1 MYKKTNLAA
10 GTLSA
15 QLLVGGS
22 SLVLQTDEGLKFPD
36 TGSGNTFVGVIWGAA
51 YLSPE
56 KDATTEFVTA
66 YRSSGDTFT
75 IVRAKEGTS
84 AKQWEVGDNFMLTA
98 SKAVFDEYETA
109 LGDKA
114 DKTNVLEL
122 DNTDAF
128 TPDAD
133 YEPATKKYVDD
144 NIPAIPV
151 KASAAE
157 INTGTDDAKFAT
169 AAAIAGSF
177 IGVKGGW
184 SPLGACTYEAADAP
198 TYTIS
203 FASDMTAILSPG
215 MRIKLTDSTVKYF
228 IITAVGAYSGGK
240 TIITVYGGTDYTL
253 SGGAISSPYYS
264 IQKAPFG
271 FPLNPGLWSVIATD
285 NQDRNQASPTQNTWY
300 NLNAAAQLTIPIGCW
315 EVSYMATI
323 QGSILSGTVITA
335 QSTLSTANNS
345 ESDADFS
352 AYAFNIA
359 GGNGANRIDVCTAV
373 SRFKTISLASK
384 TTYYL
389 NNRTAT
395 ASASAIGT
403 FGSLAKTII
412 RATCAYL

>member
-1 MYKKTNLAA
+1 MYKKANLAA

-75 IVRAKEGTS
+75 IVRAQEGTS
-84 AKQWEVGDNFMLTA
+84 AKQWEIGDNFMLTA
-98 SKAVFDEYETA
+98 SAAVFDEYETA

-128 TPDAD
+128 NPDAD

-144 NIPAIPV
+144 NIPDVPV

-157 INTGTDDAKFAT
+157 LNAGSDDAKFAT

-177 IGVKGGW
+177 IGVQGGW

-203 FASDMTAILSPG
+203 FASDMTAILGVG

-264 IQKAPFG
+264 IAKAPFG
-271 FPLNPGLWSVIATD
+271 FPLNPVKWTIEVTETTERS
-285 NQDRNQASPTQNTWY
+285 QASPTQDTWY
-300 NLNAAAQLTIPIGCW
+300 NLGSVQISIPIGAWLIDYQCSIY
-315 EVSYMATI
+315 VS
-323 QGSILSGTVITA
+323 GGTSPASLT
-335 QSTLSTANNS
+335 SLSTANNS
-345 ESDADFS
+345 SSDADFDCLAQTDNS
-352 AYAFNIA
+352 
-359 GGNGANRIDVCTAV
+359 GLTTP
-373 SRFKTISLASK
+373 RFRRKFLILTSK
-384 TTYYL
+384 TLYYL
-389 NNRTAT
+389 IEKVTNT
-395 ASASAIGT
+395 SAGT
-403 FGSLAKTII
+403 LRLNAGFGSDQDKTII
-412 RATCAYL
+412 RAVCAYL

>member
-1 MYKKTNLAA
+1 MLKKKNLAK

-36 TGSGNTFVGVIWGAA
+36 TGSGNTFAGVIWGASYA
-51 YLSPE
+51 SPE
-56 KDATTEFVTA
+56 LDSTSEFVVA

-75 IVRAKEGTS
+75 IVRAQEGTS

-144 NIPAIPV
+144 NIPDVPV
-151 KASAAE
+151 KASSAE

-177 IGVKGGW
+177 LGVQGGW
-184 SPLGACTYEAADAP
+184 SPLGAATYEGADDP
-198 TYTIS
+198 TYTLS
-203 FASDMTAILSPG
+203 FASDMTGILSIG
-215 MRIKLTDSTVKYF
+215 MRIKLTDSGTQYF

-240 TIITVYGGTDYTL
+240 TIITVYGGTDYNL
-253 SGGAISSPYYS
+253 SGGAITYPFYS
-264 IQKAPFG
+264 TQKAPFG
-271 FPLNPGLWSVIATD
+271 FPTNPIKWTVETTDTTRRTQAT
-285 NQDRNQASPTQNTWY
+285 PVQNTWY
-300 NLNAAAQLTIPIGCW
+300 NIGSVSISLPIGAWRVRW
-315 EVSYMATI
+315 EALPATDDASAITHVSM
-323 QGSILSGTVITA
+323 
-335 QSTLSTANNS
+335 TLSTANNS
-345 ESDADFS
+345 ESDKQLS
-352 AYAFNIA
+352 AY
-359 GGNGANRIDVCTAV
+359 VQVTATSFV
-373 SRFKTISLASK
+373 TQCSREKQLLVAAKTA
-384 TTYYL
+384 YYL
-389 NNRTAT
+389 NTRTVISGIDNIENRNDLAT
-395 ASASAIGT
+395 A
-403 FGSLAKTII
+403 II
-412 RATCAYL
+412 RAVCAYL